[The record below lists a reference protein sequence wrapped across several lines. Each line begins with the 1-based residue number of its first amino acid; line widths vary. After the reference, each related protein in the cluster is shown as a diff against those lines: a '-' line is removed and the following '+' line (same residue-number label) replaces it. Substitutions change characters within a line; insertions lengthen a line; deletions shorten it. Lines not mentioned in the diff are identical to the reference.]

1 MLRRVPQ
8 APSLIA
14 VALIV
19 LLSLLASWR
28 LVALLGL
35 PLSPGDYDLAGW
47 EMRHVA
53 NKWLYALGGLGRE
66 GPDVEEENA
75 AIDEYIRLQTEVQD
89 LESRLAQLPQTNPGA
104 PAEKA
109 LVAEL
114 EERRRERDRL
124 ENQVEA
130 AIERRVSDEIARL
143 GLQRSLPLFPD
154 VRWVFPPV
162 DIEFDSPPQVLVTS
176 PRHEIRLENARLLS
190 IDLALEEV
198 LELEEASEG
207 PDTSALAVRS
217 GGVATYPSVIPPMSD
232 YARTLELAAHEWLHQ
247 YLFFQPLGAR
257 YFGGTGV
264 RTINETVA
272 DIAGE
277 EIGRLALASGPLPQS
292 AAVPESAPVGG
303 ESDGETASLFFQ
315 VMRQLRLDVDR
326 LLAEGRVE
334 EAEALMEEKRLYLAE
349 NGYYVR
355 KINQAYFAFHGLY
368 GTSPASSSPI
378 GPKVQRLRECAPSLG
393 EFVRRVSR
401 VTSEAQLNRL
411 LAECEGTATPP

>member
-19 LLSLLASWR
+19 FFSLLASWR
-28 LVALLGL
+28 FVVLLGL
-35 PLSPGDYDLAGW
+35 PLSPDDYDLAGW
-47 EMRHVA
+47 EVRHVT
-53 NKWLYALGGLGRE
+53 NKWLHALGSVGRE
-66 GPDVEEENA
+66 GPNVEEENA
-75 AIDEYIRLQTEVQD
+75 AIDDYIRLQKQVEE
-89 LESRLAQLPQTNPGA
+89 LEAGLVRLPRDNPGA
-104 PAEKA
+104 PENEA
-109 LVAEL
+109 LLAEL
-114 EERRRERDRL
+114 EKRRRERDRL
-124 ENQVEA
+124 ENEVEA
-130 AIERRVSDEIARL
+130 AIERRLSDEIVRL
-143 GLQRSLPLFPD
+143 GLQRSLPLFSN

-162 DIEFDSPPQVLVTS
+162 DIEFDSPPWVLVKS
-176 PRHEIRLENARLLS
+176 PRREIRLESARLLN
-190 IDLALEEV
+190 IDLTLEEV

-207 PDTSALAVRS
+207 PDTSALAVSS
-217 GGVATYPSVIPPMSD
+217 GGVATYPSVIPPMDD

-257 YFGGTGV
+257 YFGGTAV

-277 EIGRLALASGPLPQS
+277 EIGRLVLANGPLPQS
-292 AAVPESAPVGG
+292 AAQLETAPPA
-303 ESDGETASLFFQ
+303 EDSDGETFQ

-326 LLAEGRVE
+326 LLAEGRVD

-355 KINQAYFAFHGLY
+355 RINQAYFAFHGLY

-378 GPKVQRLRECAPSLG
+378 GPKVERLRECAPSLR
-393 EFVRRVSR
+393 EFVRSVSQ
-401 VTSEAQLNRL
+401 VTSEGDLDRL
-411 LAECEGTATPP
+411 LEECEAAATPP